1 MAPRSAVVIQHKGAT
16 IYINNEE
23 LLKSVVVALGLA
35 PCDSAGHSLAKSS
48 TASAS
53 DAEMFEI
60 FSDKSVE
67 NAEQGV
73 QACQAL
79 PLMLDA
85 QTQTDVSPDLECVE
99 SSCDAEVQVDGHASA
114 PLVRMVAEAQTQT
127 SSSVVEAG
135 SQTSEDVFDFQVYVP
150 PVVAQVGMMTCE
162 PMVSLEEASALMDL
176 KLGPALKAQ
185 EDLKNQL
192 LKDLDKVSSDRDDVV
207 LKLNRVTSDYDVAL
221 KKLKQ
226 LESLFDEASDDLT
239 FDKKKKKGKQR

>member
-85 QTQTDVSPDLECVE
+85 QTQTDVSPDLECERVPE
-99 SSCDAEVQVDGHASA
+99 TAPERPLHVDQCVGTFDPVFYQADVLTLIDSKVAEVNAQCKTLHDDLVQCRADLLRVSQSRDSLVLKVKQFEDKFPHPDKVTCWADA
-114 PLVRMVAEAQTQT
+114 VPLDDVAGEPPDALD
-127 SSSVVEAG
+127 AA
-135 SQTSEDVFDFQVYVP
+135 SEDR
-150 PVVAQVGMMTCE
+150 
-162 PMVSLEEASALMDL
+162 SR
-176 KLGPALKAQ
+176 
-185 EDLKNQL
+185 N
-192 LKDLDKVSSDRDDVV
+192 
-207 LKLNRVTSDYDVAL
+207 
-221 KKLKQ
+221 
-226 LESLFDEASDDLT
+226 
-239 FDKKKKKGKQR
+239 KKKGKRK

>member
-135 SQTSEDVFDFQVYVP
+135 SQTSEDVFDSEDVMKLLDIKVTPIQDQIKVMSDALVESNSRCAFLQDSVKTLNEQLDS
-150 PVVAQVGMMTCE
+150 AQCSSVRVLWADC
-162 PMVSLEEASALMDL
+162 SA
-176 KLGPALKAQ
+176 
-185 EDLKNQL
+185 E
-192 LKDLDKVSSDRDDVV
+192 
-207 LKLNRVTSDYDVAL
+207 
-221 KKLKQ
+221 
-226 LESLFDEASDDLT
+226 ESLPDAVVEVAGSN
-239 FDKKKKKGKQR
+239 KKGKKVHRQSRVRAS